1 MAKKYIHECII
12 CTHKDREEIERKY
25 LDGWLLRD
33 IVLHHKLVGG
43 IKTLQT
49 HIKSTHLNTEKNE
62 AKRTSI
68 RNFCLKVMQSSLP
81 IVESGKVTV
90 QDGLDAVKILARLG
104 EDDKIEQIWKIVM
117 TRGEEISA
125 RPTPQGLPDQ
135 TQSLPLIQEVYD
147 RDTQEVQGSAAS
159 GTDGPGILLHVLPE
173 DAAT

>member
-1 MAKKYIHECII
+1 MVCLISMRKKIRHDCSI
-12 CTHKDREEIERKY
+12 CNHPEREEIERKY

-33 IVLHHKLVGG
+33 ISLHHELTGG

-49 HIKSTHLNTEKNE
+49 HIKATHLNTEKNE

-81 IVESGKVTV
+81 VVESGKVTV

-117 TRGEEISA
+117 NRGEEISA
-125 RPTPQGLPDQ
+125 RPTPQEITAERREILPIPRLQLEENYD
-135 TQSLPLIQEVYD
+135 TEEIQRSSD
-147 RDTQEVQGSAAS
+147 
-159 GTDGPGILLHVLPE
+159 
-173 DAAT
+173 